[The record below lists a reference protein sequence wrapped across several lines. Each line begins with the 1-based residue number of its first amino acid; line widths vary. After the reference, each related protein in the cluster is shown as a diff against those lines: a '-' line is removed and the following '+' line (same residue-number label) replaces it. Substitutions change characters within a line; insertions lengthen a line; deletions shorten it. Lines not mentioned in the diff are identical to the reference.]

1 MTKGFIA
8 VGAEAVVEIVHNDL
22 DFVVDG
28 SPRPIGPL
36 Q

>member
-1 MTKGFIA
+1 MALT
-8 VGAEAVVEIVHNDL
+8 VGAETVVEIVRNDL